1 MKNYVVEFYD
11 QLNGAT
17 SPIDILVNY
26 PDDYTAEKYI
36 KDCEENADD
45 DYNNMLAIGFVSLVE
60 FE

>member
-17 SPIDILVNY
+17 SPIDTLVNY

-36 KDCEENADD
+36 KDCEENADTN
-45 DYNNMLAIGFVSLVE
+45 YNMLLTTGSVSLVE

>member
-1 MKNYVVEFYD
+1 MKNFVVEFYD

-17 SPIDILVNY
+17 SPIDTLVNY

-45 DYNNMLAIGFVSLVE
+45 DYNNMLATGFVSLVE